1 MGTDGDDENVDNHN
15 VHNDDGSRQN
25 GDGNQGEAPTNVT
38 APPTTTTRSSGGACL
53 VGAII
58 VWFLV
63 LGLFVAS
70 PGNNAPA
77 SPWAPLFFF
86 GVAGMT
92 LCYGNYQGWFDS
104 PGEQGLDQGGSQEQ
118 GQTQGNHQ
126 QQTQVTQNQEA
137 TSEGAPIW
145 VWLVPLIAGVVFL

>member
-1 MGTDGDDENVDNHN
+1 MG
-15 VHNDDGSRQN
+15 
-25 GDGNQGEAPTNVT
+25 GEAPTNVA
-38 APPTTTTRSSGGACL
+38 APPTTTTRSNGGACL

-63 LGLFVAS
+63 LGLFAS

-104 PGEQGLDQGGSQEQ
+104 PGEQGLDQGGSEEQ
-118 GQTQGNHQ
+118 GQAQGNHQ
-126 QQTQVTQNQEA
+126 QQTQVTPGKNQKD
-137 TSEGAPIW
+137 TSEGTPIW
-145 VWLVPLIAGVVFL
+145 VWLVPVIAGVV